1 MSDST
6 EALRTATADMDRTAQ
21 ALTVAADPFTIADRA
36 GVPGPRLLWCGRWCW
51 AAAWARRGGGSRLP
65 AAYGEGCTA
74 RSGTTRSQ
82 GGLVQQLDN
91 RSAGVIVDLDTG
103 TVIGTN
109 VRYVIEG
116 VDVDQSDSEISAE
129 AERNGVEVYIP

>member
-1 MSDST
+1 M
-6 EALRTATADMDRTAQ
+6 
-21 ALTVAADPFTIADRA
+21 
-36 GVPGPRLLWCGRWCW
+36 
-51 AAAWARRGGGSRLP
+51 
-65 AAYGEGCTA
+65 
-74 RSGTTRSQ
+74 
-82 GGLVQQLDN
+82 QQLDN